1 MQQVVPIYENYGAYR
16 PRTNARRI
24 VTYLLTTVE
33 SNYLQG
39 LGSIVLS
46 SQTVL
51 SRKKRRQKNWR
62 LGRKIS
68 TSQTLGY
75 YQGACNGKPA
85 FIDLY
90 IDKIF
95 AEVPAWAK
103 CFPVVA
109 FFVISAVF
117 FHELGHHIHHTRR
130 PEFKEP
136 EGVADE
142 WSKKLSVRAIRKRY
156 WYLRPFLP
164 KIARTIAH
172 MVRR

>member
-1 MQQVVPIYENYGAYR
+1 
-16 PRTNARRI
+16 
-24 VTYLLTTVE
+24 LLTTVE
-33 SNYLQG
+33 PNYLQG

-46 SQTVL
+46 SQTDL
-51 SRKKRRQKNWR
+51 SQKKRRQKNWR

-75 YQGACNGKPA
+75 YQRAWNGKPA

-95 AEVPAWAK
+95 AEVPAWTT
-103 CFPVVA
+103 CFPMVA

-117 FHELGHHIHHTRR
+117 FHELGHHIHHTKR

-142 WSKKLSVRAIRKRY
+142 WSKKFSVRAIRKRY

-164 KIARTIAH
+164 NIARAVTQLFE
-172 MVRR
+172 R